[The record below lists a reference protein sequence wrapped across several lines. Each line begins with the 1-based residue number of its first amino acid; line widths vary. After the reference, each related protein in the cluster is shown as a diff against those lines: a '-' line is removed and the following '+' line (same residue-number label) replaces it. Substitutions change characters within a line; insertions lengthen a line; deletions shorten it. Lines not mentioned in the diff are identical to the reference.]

1 VILKSFPLTSN
12 GKIDRRAL
20 PAPDEM
26 RPELTANFVAP
37 RTNIEEVLAAIWAE
51 VLKIEKVGIYDN
63 FFELGGHSLLATQV
77 ISRVRQA
84 FQVELPLHRL
94 FESAT
99 VADFAVAIAQKQVEQ
114 TDSEMLARV
123 LAELDQLSEAE
134 IQEILAQQGVS
145 K

>member
-1 VILKSFPLTSN
+1 
-12 GKIDRRAL
+12 
-20 PAPDEM
+20 M
-26 RPELTANFVAP
+26 RPELTENFVAP

-123 LAELDQLSEAE
+123 LADLDQLSEAE